1 MAPHSSILAGEFPW
15 KGEPGGLPW
24 SPWGLKDR
32 SCDPKNSVQDP
43 ANTCLP
49 SGFNTQAWR
58 IRLRLQKCRG
68 PRSLASGT
76 NVELAGA
83 TPAGAWEVEAFCFC
97 WPGPSQAG
105 GQGARKLAASRPQL
119 LHPLSCPEQCA
130 TNGGGGEGGESAL
143 ARLLGLSSRMLGEA
157 PDSL

>member
-1 MAPHSSILAGEFPW
+1 MHPTPVFLPGEFPW

-32 SCDPKNSVQDP
+32 SCDPRNSVQDP

-49 SGFNTQAWR
+49 SGFNTQASR

-68 PRSLASGT
+68 PRRLASGT
-76 NVELAGA
+76 KVELAVA

-97 WPGPSQAG
+97 WPSPSQAG
-105 GQGARKLAASRPQL
+105 RPR
-119 LHPLSCPEQCA
+119 S
-130 TNGGGGEGGESAL
+130 
-143 ARLLGLSSRMLGEA
+143 
-157 PDSL
+157 